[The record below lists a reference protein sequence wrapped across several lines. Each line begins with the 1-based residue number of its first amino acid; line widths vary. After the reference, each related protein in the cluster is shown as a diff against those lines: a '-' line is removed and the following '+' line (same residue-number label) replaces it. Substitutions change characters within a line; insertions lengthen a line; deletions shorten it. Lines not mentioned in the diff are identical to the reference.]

1 MDVVSTVGEGTVVS
15 PDGDLNEVTAASLR
29 RELNRLV
36 AGGCREIVMDLA
48 RIREMDAFG
57 LGVLCA
63 ARTTLNREK
72 GSFSVINASPELETL
87 LRRTGLSRHVSI
99 STAE

>member
-1 MDVVSTVGEGTVVS
+1 MESVPTVGEGTVVS

-29 RELNRLV
+29 QELNQLV
-36 AGGCREIVMDLA
+36 AGGRREIVVDLA
-48 RIREMDAFG
+48 RVRDMDAFG

-63 ARTTLNREK
+63 AQTTLNREK
-72 GSFSVINASPELETL
+72 GSFSVINASPEVETL